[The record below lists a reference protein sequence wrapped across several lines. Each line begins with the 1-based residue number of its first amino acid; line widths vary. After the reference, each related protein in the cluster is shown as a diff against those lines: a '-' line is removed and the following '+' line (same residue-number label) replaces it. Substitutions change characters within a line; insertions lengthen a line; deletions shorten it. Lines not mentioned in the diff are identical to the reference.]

1 MQGSFD
7 DRQGLIQV
15 DQHNRNIWQVLWVT
29 LLQTPIQ
36 KQRDFLKLTKELSF
50 SSVRCLNASS
60 KDKPGYTR
68 QTMNWVY
75 KEQSLTFLCVLS
87 GMTGI
92 TLQELRGNDESCT
105 LVPWYLEELDLEEGD
120 RWEKHYI
127 HSPETKPVPLFGP
140 PQTGSP
146 PTPWTGQIWGT
157 VYWTFSLREPP
168 FGPGSLLSALAAF
181 WLALLLPLQF
191 FSVCLCPLWAVSG
204 WHPAFSQ
211 KLWVRCLV
219 KGWRGESKMSWRHDF
234 LFVFFGRKY

>member
-92 TLQELRGNDESCT
+92 TLQELRGNDHESCT

-120 RWEKHYI
+120 R
-127 HSPETKPVPLFGP
+127 
-140 PQTGSP
+140 
-146 PTPWTGQIWGT
+146 
-157 VYWTFSLREPP
+157 
-168 FGPGSLLSALAAF
+168 
-181 WLALLLPLQF
+181 
-191 FSVCLCPLWAVSG
+191 
-204 WHPAFSQ
+204 
-211 KLWVRCLV
+211 
-219 KGWRGESKMSWRHDF
+219 
-234 LFVFFGRKY
+234 